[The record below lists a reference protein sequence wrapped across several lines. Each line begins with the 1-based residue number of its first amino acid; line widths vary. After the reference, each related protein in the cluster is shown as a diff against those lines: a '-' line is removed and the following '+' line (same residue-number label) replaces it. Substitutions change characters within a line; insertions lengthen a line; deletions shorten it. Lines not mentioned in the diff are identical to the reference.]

1 MRIENTP
8 IKKITSILLVLMLL
22 LNSMGYFFIF
32 ETARFWIQKDV
43 KKQIK
48 AGVPESELS
57 VISISETDMSQ
68 GNSGFRW
75 VKKNKEF
82 VFQNQMYDVVR
93 SDCFNGQYT
102 FYCIHDEQETQLF
115 ANLNNMVQR
124 ELTTSRIPQKT
135 TLIASCVIRIALP
148 VVESNPMVESK
159 FISFQYLF
167 KSKYTATCFY
177 IGVEKP
183 PPELFV

>member
-1 MRIENTP
+1 MIV
-8 IKKITSILLVLMLL
+8 KKITAILLVLMLL
-22 LNSMGYFFIF
+22 LNSVGYFFIF
-32 ETARFWIQKDV
+32 ETARFWVQKDV

-48 AGVPESELS
+48 AGVPDSELS
-57 VISISETDMSQ
+57 VISISETDILQ
-68 GNSGFRW
+68 GNLGFRW

-93 SDCFNGQYT
+93 SDLFNGKYI

-124 ELTTSRIPQKT
+124 ELATNSNIPLQAKNVSNC
-135 TLIASCVIRIALP
+135 IIRLALP
-148 VVESNPMVESK
+148 VVDTNAIEKTVC
-159 FISFQYLF
+159 FSFQYPFSNELKPTCLF
-167 KSKYTATCFY
+167 

-183 PPELFV
+183 PPEDYS